1 MTETID
7 KKEERVA
14 KRLVEIRFDKH
25 DPKLSY
31 LCEIEDI
38 EVGDLVTVDGKLE
51 DQIGTVTKV
60 LKSFKIPKFE
70 MRWVT
75 AVLDR
80 DLTGEYRKVGDDI
93 VSLDGTLTAEK
104 FCTMFIGEK
113 YKDNEAIGEADLDI
127 DLATF
132 EESGFIDDELVLLK
146 GKDYYKHDRVAYI
159 ALQNGIGKAYVVGSE
174 WYEVDFKYEDGKITY
189 IACECP
195 YFGNCKHVVAVL
207 LKLREMLKKMKKI
220 DCRANFTVCR
230 KECFNS
236 ILTAAKGKIT
246 LEY

>member
-1 MTETID
+1 MADIE

-14 KRLVEIRFDKH
+14 KRLVEIEFDNNNT
-25 DPKLSY
+25 KLSY
-31 LCEIEDI
+31 LCDIETL

-60 LKSFKIPKFE
+60 LKTFKIPKFE

-75 AVLDR
+75 AILDR
-80 DLTGEYRKVGDDI
+80 DLTGEYRKIGDDI
-93 VSLDGTLTAEK
+93 VSLGGTLTAEK

-113 YKDNEAIGEADLDI
+113 YKGNEGIGEADLNI
-127 DLATF
+127 DLDTF
-132 EESGFIDDELVLLK
+132 EKSDLIDDELVMLK
-146 GKDYYKHDRVAYI
+146 GKDYYKSNRVAYLS
-159 ALQNGIGKAYVVGSE
+159 LQDGVGKAYIIGSE
-174 WYEVDFKYEDGKITY
+174 WYELDFKYEDGKITY

-207 LKLREMLKKMKKI
+207 FKLREMLKKIKKI
-220 DCRANFTVCR
+220 DCRANFTACR
-230 KECFNS
+230 KECFNR
-236 ILTAAKGKIT
+236 ILSAAKGRIT